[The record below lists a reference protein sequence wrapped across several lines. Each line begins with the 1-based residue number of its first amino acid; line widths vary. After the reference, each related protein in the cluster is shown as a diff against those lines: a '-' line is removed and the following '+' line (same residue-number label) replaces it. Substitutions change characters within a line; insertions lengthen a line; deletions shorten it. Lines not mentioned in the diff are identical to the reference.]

1 MKSYSFTSLVRVGTT
16 SAVLG
21 AAVGV
26 LVGVMVAPE
35 RGAQLRRRLAF
46 RLDQSA
52 DAVGGFVQELLDR
65 STDVS
70 EARRSSQAVVADAE
84 AEAERIR
91 HEIDR
96 LMKEQ
101 KARTTA

>member
-16 SAVLG
+16 GALVG

-26 LVGVMVAPE
+26 VVGVLVAPE

-46 RLDQSA
+46 RLDQGA
-52 DAVGGFVQELLDR
+52 DVVGSFVQDLIDR
-65 STDVS
+65 SEPSS
-70 EARRSSQAVVADAE
+70 EARRSAQAVVADAE
-84 AEAERIR
+84 AEARRIR
-91 HEIDR
+91 GEIDR

-101 KARTTA
+101 KARTAA